1 MAGKET
7 DLLQLQTLKM
17 TKPEAQPRDKEAVK
31 VGWIRQIYDRSLL
44 WVQSPSGVWAL
55 FLIAVAESSFF
66 PIPPDVFLMIL
77 CIAAPSKSFRY
88 AAICAAGS
96 VLGGVIGYGLG
107 MGFMDTIGVKIL
119 EWYGLHDKYE
129 TVQDL
134 YRRYDALAVGAA
146 GFTPLPYKLFTITAG
161 AFKINFVTFALVSL
175 LSRSAR
181 FFLVAAFIYKFGAPV
196 RHFIERYFNL
206 LSILFFI
213 LLIGGFLIV
222 RLFF

>member
-1 MAGKET
+1 
-7 DLLQLQTLKM
+7 M
-17 TKPEAQPRDKEAVK
+17 TKIDSQPDEKDANK

-44 WVQSPSGVWAL
+44 WVQTPFGVWAL
-55 FLIAVAESSFF
+55 FFIAVAESSFF
-66 PIPPDVFLMIL
+66 PIPPDVFLMVL
-77 CIAAPSKSFRY
+77 CVSVPRKSFRY

-96 VLGGVIGYGLG
+96 VIGGAIGYGLG

-129 TVQDL
+129 VVQDL
-134 YRRYDALAVGAA
+134 YRQYDALAVGAA

-161 AFKINFVTFALVSL
+161 AFKINFVTFMLVSI

-196 RHFIERYFNL
+196 RHFIERYFNIL
-206 LSILFFI
+206 TILFFI
-213 LLIGGFLIV
+213 LLIGGFLLV
-222 RLFF
+222 KYFL